1 MSSQVKSQITD
12 KLYETTLDDLYEF
25 DQGLEV
31 DLYKINVFNK
41 DIMIAPGKVISDA
54 KKDIHY
60 CYVYVIKNGRVAAK
74 LGIYETP
81 SKKDDVYD
89 LTDFEGRE
97 FLLFDHYYNE
107 PGVLVEYEM
116 KEEVQIDNIFDY
128 LKRFLKPVTNATA
141 TIKEQ
146 ATVIKKITK
155 RMGDNPLA
163 NNLKNYKMQKPY
175 DEEWLDSFKEDAE
188 NWMFNL
194 LVLEVVFNIKFI
206 FENSDGSEDEMREM
220 IQYSPNES
228 TTIIRVSLEDMAR
241 HVTNKALR
249 VSAAVEEEEEEED
262 EQFVKGT
269 FPSPSEVKPTIEPFP
284 EEKSTTLFS
293 SESKSEKSFSSKPPP
308 REANPPK
315 SFTSKTSLEAKPSK
329 SFSSKPPPEPI
340 TESKPSKSFTSKPP
354 PEPVAEAKPP
364 KSFSSKTSLEE
375 KPSKLFTSKPPPEP
389 VAESKSFSSK
399 ASKTREESPEAMPS
413 KSSSSKASSEEKP
426 KKSFSSKASAESVK
440 QSASKGSEPRPEPS
454 LRKSASRDVSPS
466 PRPVSPAEEPSKPKK
481 ISLST
486 PVKKLKNSAP

>member
-12 KLYETTLDDLYEF
+12 KLYEATLDDLYEF
-25 DQGLEV
+25 DQGIEV

-41 DIMIAPGKVISDA
+41 DIMIAPGKVISDT
-54 KKDIHY
+54 KKDVHY

-74 LGIYETP
+74 LGIYETH

-141 TIKEQ
+141 AIKEQ

-175 DEEWLDSFKEDAE
+175 DEAWLDSFKEDAE

-206 FENSDGSEDEMREM
+206 FENSDGSEEDMREM
-220 IQYSPNES
+220 IRSSPNES
-228 TTIIRVSLEDMAR
+228 TTIIRVSLEDMPR
-241 HVTNKALR
+241 HVTNKALY
-249 VSAAVEEEEEEED
+249 VSASIEKEEEQEEEEEE
-262 EQFVKGT
+262 FVKDT
-269 FPSPSEVKPTIEPFP
+269 FPSPTSTSEPFP
-284 EEKSTTLFS
+284 ESKSTQSFS
-293 SESKSEKSFSSKPPP
+293 SESKSKSFSSKPLS
-308 REANPPK
+308 REESPE
-315 SFTSKTSLEAKPSK
+315 SKPSK
-329 SFSSKPPPEPI
+329 SFSSKPPPRE
-340 TESKPSKSFTSKPP
+340 
-354 PEPVAEAKPP
+354 
-364 KSFSSKTSLEE
+364 
-375 KPSKLFTSKPPPEP
+375 
-389 VAESKSFSSK
+389 ESKS
-399 ASKTREESPEAMPS
+399 E
-413 KSSSSKASSEEKP
+413 
-426 KKSFSSKASAESVK
+426 KSFSSKASAEESK
-440 QSASKGSEPRPEPS
+440 STSFSIKPPPREESPEPKSMKSFSSKPSAEAKSTKSFSSKATAEPRTESPPRPQPS
-454 LRKSASRDVSPS
+454 LSKSGPRPSSPRAVSPS
-466 PRPVSPAEEPSKPKK
+466 PRVASPSPRASSPSPITASPAEGLPKPKR
-481 ISLST
+481 ISFSS
-486 PVKKLKNSAP
+486 PVKKLKNAVP